1 MKITYTGRHI
11 ALAPAQTVE
20 LEAEFAKIKKLLD
33 TADGEAEARVVL
45 SHERHLNHAEVTVAW
60 HNHELAGESDHT
72 DLFTA
77 IHAAVGKVEAQ
88 ALRLRAKWRD
98 LKRVPAQ

>member
-11 ALAPAQTVE
+11 GLAPAQTGE

-33 TADGEAEARVVL
+33 TATGEAEARVVL
-45 SHERHLNHAEVTVAW
+45 KHERHLNRAEVTVAW
-60 HNHELAGESDHT
+60 HNHELLGESEHA

-88 ALRLRAKWRD
+88 ALRLRTKWRD
-98 LKRVPAQ
+98 LKRAPVH